1 MSKKTDIILKKIMGI
16 LILALIK
23 ALMRAIVGLFIG
35 ASFIGLI
42 LMMLFIFGM
51 LVPANAQAQIMLV
64 EVVGLL
70 LIGAIVGA
78 IVGFFDLLDFGSKVS
93 SQRCKE
99 NRGSTRR

>member
-70 LIGAIVGA
+70 LIGAIVG
-78 IVGFFDLLDFGSKVS
+78 FFDLLDFGSKVS